1 MYHIKRST
9 SIIFLFFISIF
20 LLLTSCEK
28 KESGNTSSKF
38 AVDPEPV
45 IKKAMEKNKFLI
57 LIFESEDCQYCTRLN
72 KEVLSDMKVKERLIK
87 NGVKIAIIDVNGNR
101 TVIDPETGKEM
112 DEKTLTYIY
121 RITGY
126 PTIIVFDK
134 NNKYKVLY
142 KIPGY
147 MPKDKFIGLLD
158 YLGTGCY
165 KKNIDFNKFLNSGN
179 RC

>member
-1 MYHIKRST
+1 MYLIKKIIPLSF
-9 SIIFLFFISIF
+9 IFLTMILSI
-20 LLLTSCEK
+20 TSCEK
-28 KESGNTSSKF
+28 KEGDSAKSDKF
-38 AVDPEPV
+38 SVDPGPV
-45 IKKAMEKNKFLI
+45 IKKAIEKNKFLI
-57 LIFESEDCQYCTRLN
+57 LVFESEDCQYCTKLN
-72 KEVLSDMKVKERLIK
+72 KEVLSDMKVKERIIK
-87 NGVKIAIIDVNGNR
+87 NGVEIAIIDVNGTR

-112 DEKTLTYIY
+112 DEKTLTFIY
-121 RITGY
+121 RISGY

-165 KKNIDFNKFLNSGN
+165 QKNIDFNKFLNNGN

>member
-1 MYHIKRST
+1 MFYIKRLF
-9 SIIFLFFISIF
+9 SISLALSVIF
-20 LLLTSCEK
+20 LLAITSCEK
-28 KESGNTSSKF
+28 KGETGVSEKF
-38 AVDPEPV
+38 AVDPGPV
-45 IKKAMEKNKFLI
+45 IKKAMEKKKFLI
-57 LIFESEDCQYCTRLN
+57 LIFESEECQYCTKLN
-72 KEVLSDMKVKERLIK
+72 KEVLSDMKVKEKIIK
-87 NGVKIAIIDVNGNR
+87 NGVEIAIINVNGDR
-101 TVIDPETGKEM
+101 TVLDPENKKEM
-112 DEKTLTYIY
+112 DEKTLTFIY
-121 RITGY
+121 RINGY

-165 KKNIDFNKFLNSGN
+165 QKNIDFNKFLESGN

>member
-1 MYHIKRST
+1 MFIIKN
-9 SIIFLFFISIF
+9 LKVLSIF
-20 LLLTSCEK
+20 LSATVLFLITSCEQ
-28 KESGNTSSKF
+28 KEKTGVSEKF
-38 AVDPEPV
+38 AIDPGPV

-57 LIFESEDCQYCTRLN
+57 LIFESEECQYCTKLN
-72 KEVLSDMKVKERLIK
+72 KEVLSDMKVKEKIIK
-87 NGVKIAIIDVNGNR
+87 NGVDIAIINVHGDR
-101 TVIDPETGKEM
+101 TVLDPETGKEM

-142 KIPGY
+142 KIPGF
-147 MPKDKFIGLLD
+147 MPKEQFIGLLD

-165 KKNIDFNKFLNSGN
+165 QKNIDFNKFLSSGN

>member
-1 MYHIKRST
+1 MFFIKNLKFLG
-9 SIIFLFFISIF
+9 IFLSF
-20 LLLTSCEK
+20 LFLITSCEK
-28 KESGNTSSKF
+28 KGETEVSEKF
-38 AVDPEPV
+38 AIDPEPV

-57 LIFESEDCQYCTRLN
+57 LIFESEDCQYCTKLN
-72 KEVLSDMKVKERLIK
+72 KEVLSDMKVKEKIIK
-87 NGVKIAIIDVNGNR
+87 NGVEIAIIDVNGNR
-101 TVIDPETGKEM
+101 TVLDPETGKEM

-134 NNKYKVLY
+134 NNNYKVLY

-165 KKNIDFNKFLNSGN
+165 QKNVDFNKFLNEGN